1 MLRIRQ
7 SIDLFL
13 VELLLLDKDTG
24 ICKCHLLRFLCI
36 IKCVCALG
44 SFSSY
49 NTEQNGKRND
59 MHRSQLG
66 KHVLH
71 AS

>member
-49 NTEQNGKRND
+49 NTAKR
-59 MHRSQLG
+59 
-66 KHVLH
+66 KKE
-71 AS
+71 